1 MDIYFNELRQEFKS
15 NTAKTM
21 GGLRKDL
28 DVVNEGIQQVH
39 DELEHSQTNQ
49 LQHLK
54 KTEQEVNL
62 LIKNNEELVSQTAHW
77 KSDL

>member
-54 KTEQEVNL
+54 KTE
-62 LIKNNEELVSQTAHW
+62 
-77 KSDL
+77 